1 MGSCIFGSAQK
12 AELETFQAAASP
24 FRLGFQTFDGLQP
37 VLVVIVSIDDFQP
50 QGLSISGALIL
61 ADLIFLTRI
70 YVRIAIIYDRS
81 DSVLEQML
89 DDGT

>member
-1 MGSCIFGSAQK
+1 MGGSVFGSAQK
-12 AELETFQAAASP
+12 AELETFQATASP
-24 FRLGFQTFDGLQP
+24 FRLGLQTLDCLQP
-37 VLVVIVSIDDFQP
+37 VFVVIVGIDDFQP
-50 QGLSISGALIL
+50 EGLRVSRALIL
-61 ADLIFLTRI
+61 TDLIFLSRI